1 MQFDKNA
8 AAAIAASLNS
18 PSGVRTNESRP
29 VTEEDI
35 INLEA
40 NLEEAGDIMLQSTIP
55 TADDLPNDGA
65 PPINPGRHMKPP
77 GPKAIVRKEWEPAL
91 EKVVGRME
99 ISGTHLVPSG
109 SMKEP
114 WRRLYQESFYGI
126 GGEPGIFSQCM
137 PWESENP
144 EAKFRTTIMAGIK
157 KHSDDCKQN
166 MVNGRFSTHLQ
177 IHCYSVMKA
186 KDNANKTKK
195 AQAAIKLQ
203 KANEARRL
211 NESEE
216 TNLGLRNRMRG
227 VSAPAGPTGPDVS
240 DAVAVLGA
248 QPTSSGKLDTSVLDY
263 GIGKCIV
270 LLFVYNNYII

>member
-1 MQFDKNA
+1 MAKTLPRIVLRDRRRTWYLLTVYA
-8 AAAIAASLNS
+8 L
-18 PSGVRTNESRP
+18 GVRKPRGQVQDYHHES
-29 VTEEDI
+29 
-35 INLEA
+35 
-40 NLEEAGDIMLQSTIP
+40 
-55 TADDLPNDGA
+55 
-65 PPINPGRHMKPP
+65 
-77 GPKAIVRKEWEPAL
+77 W
-91 EKVVGRME
+91 
-99 ISGTHLVPSG
+99 
-109 SMKEP
+109 
-114 WRRLYQESFYGI
+114 
-126 GGEPGIFSQCM
+126 
-137 PWESENP
+137 
-144 EAKFRTTIMAGIK
+144 IMAGIK

-186 KDNANKTKK
+186 KDRANKTKK